1 MERDEGKYTTLT
13 LLIEPG
19 QEKRIIRA
27 LKSGRGCVIYVRK
40 SENNTSDISDKLD
53 GNHATRAI
61 LHLPKR
67 HLKKYHIADAGVKVG
82 LKFNPH
88 ELEYNRKH

>member
-1 MERDEGKYTTLT
+1 MERNEGKYTSLT

-27 LKSGRGCVIYVRK
+27 LKSGKGCVIYVRK
-40 SENNTSDISDKLD
+40 NENNTSNIGNKLD

-67 HLKKYHIADAGVKVG
+67 HLKNIITLTRASK
-82 LKFNPH
+82 
-88 ELEYNRKH
+88 